1 LTPASR
7 WRRPARNRAN
17 RGCPPDLRHV
27 DAARLLALAAAGRPS
42 HELAAGYRAEAARPV
57 RDIDLILALQW
68 LAANGDLVR
77 LR

>member
-1 LTPASR
+1 
-7 WRRPARNRAN
+7 
-17 RGCPPDLRHV
+17 
-27 DAARLLALAAAGRPS
+27 LAPSPQLAAS
-42 HELAAGYRAEAARPV
+42 YRAEAARPV